1 MRSGKQGSAG
11 VLFELDENSSIPIW
25 LQLKNRFIYLI
36 TSGYYLPGD
45 QLPTV
50 RGLAADVEVNYN
62 TVSKVYMSLEQDG
75 YIQSKRRQG
84 AFVCDVSDKPGVS
97 IASTAEIVTVEY
109 LKRCFE
115 LGMSLED
122 IEEQFERSV
131 REARKRQGAAE

>member
-1 MRSGKQGSAG
+1 M
-11 VLFELDENSSIPIW
+11 FEIDEKSSIPIW

-36 TSGYYLPGD
+36 TSGYYMPGD

-75 YIQSKRRQG
+75 YIQSRRRQG

-97 IASTAEIVTVEY
+97 IASTAEIITMEY

-122 IEEQFERSV
+122 ITEQFEASLKEVRS
-131 REARKRQGAAE
+131 RRDRG

>member
-1 MRSGKQGSAG
+1 MA
-11 VLFELDENSSIPIW
+11 LFEINEKSSIPIW

-36 TSGYYLPGD
+36 TSGYYKPGD

-75 YIQSKRRQG
+75 YIQSKRALA
-84 AFVCDVSDKPGVS
+84 AFVLDVSDKPGVS
-97 IASTAEIVTVEY
+97 ISYTAEIVTSEY

-122 IEEQFERSV
+122 IEQQFALSLN
-131 REARKRQGAAE
+131 EAKTKRDAG

>member
-1 MRSGKQGSAG
+1 MA
-11 VLFELDENSSIPIW
+11 LFEINEKSSIPIW

-36 TSGYYLPGD
+36 TSGYYKPGD

-75 YIQSKRRQG
+75 HLQANRRQG
-84 AFVCDVSDKPGVS
+84 ALVLDVSDKPGVS
-97 IASTAEIVTVEY
+97 ISSTAEIVTSEY

-122 IEEQFERSV
+122 IEQQFALSLS
-131 REARKRQGAAE
+131 EAKTKRDAG